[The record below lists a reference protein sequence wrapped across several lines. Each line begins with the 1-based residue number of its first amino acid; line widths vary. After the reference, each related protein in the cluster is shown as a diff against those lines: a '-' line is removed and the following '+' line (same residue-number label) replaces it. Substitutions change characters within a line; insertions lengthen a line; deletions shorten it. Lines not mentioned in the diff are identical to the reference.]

1 MRDYKNTKNTK
12 LKKNSI
18 FIAMNFSRYI
28 ATRILNK
35 GQEKNNI
42 SSPIVKIGI
51 IGIALGVAVMIIT
64 MAVVTGFQ
72 QQIIHKITTF
82 TAHLQI
88 NDYDPNQS
96 LEPNPIAFDSQML
109 QNLKDNSNV
118 KHIQSFA
125 TKNGILKTKT
135 ENEGVILK
143 GVSDDYDWN
152 YLKPYVS
159 EGTVLSIN
167 KTDVSKDI
175 FISQTLANKLH
186 LKLNQKLL
194 VYFMTKKKLEDTT
207 FNGQNYVG
215 YEPRVKDFYVK
226 GIFNTGFSDFDKNL
240 VFVDL
245 KQIQKLNYWGSNEV
259 AGYEVYL
266 NDFNLLESSA
276 AEVNDIV
283 GYKYTV
289 ATVKELQS
297 SIFSWLDMIDVN
309 AEIIITLMI
318 LVAAINMISALLILI
333 LERTNLIGIL
343 KALGLANGDVRK
355 IFFHVS
361 LQLLIKGLFY
371 GNLIGIGF
379 CWLQL
384 QFQFATLNPATYYLE
399 FVPINLSI
407 IHILLINIGTIITC
421 LIMMFLPTLIL
432 NKITPIK
439 AIRFS

>member
-1 MRDYKNTKNTK
+1 
-12 LKKNSI
+12 
-18 FIAMNFSRYI
+18 MNFSRYI
-28 ATRILNK
+28 AKRVLNQ
-35 GQEKNNI
+35 GQQQKNI
-42 SSPIVKIGI
+42 SSPIVRIGI

-64 MAVVTGFQ
+64 LAVVTGFQ

-82 TAHLQI
+82 TSHLQI

-96 LEPNPIAFDSQML
+96 LEPNPIVFDNEL
-109 QNLKDNSNV
+109 LKNISSSSNV

-135 ENEGVILK
+135 ENEGIVLK
-143 GVSDDYDWN
+143 GISSDYDWS
-152 YLKPYVS
+152 YLQPYLV
-159 EGTVLSIN
+159 EGKVLTIHKDS
-167 KTDVSKDI
+167 VSKEI

-194 VYFMTKKKLEDTT
+194 VYFMTKKKLDDTT
-207 FNGQNYVG
+207 FNGKNYID

-226 GIFNTGFSDFDKNL
+226 GIYNTGFSDFDKNL

-245 KQIQKLNYWGSNEV
+245 KQIQKLNYWKDNEV

-266 NDFNLLESSA
+266 NDFNLLDLSLENL
-276 AEVNDIV
+276 NDVI
-283 GYKYTV
+283 GYNYTI
-289 ATVKELQS
+289 TSVKQLQS
-297 SIFSWLDMIDVN
+297 SIFSWLEMIDIN
-309 AEIIITLMI
+309 AVIIITLMV

-343 KALGLANGDVRK
+343 KALGLANESVRK
-355 IFFHVS
+355 IFFYVS
-361 LQLLIKGLFY
+361 LQLLIKGLFF

-379 CWLQL
+379 CLLQSH
-384 QFQFATLNPATYYLE
+384 FKFATLNPETYYLDA
-399 FVPINLSI
+399 VPINLSI
-407 IHILLINIGTIITC
+407 IHLLLINLGTIITC
-421 LIMMFLPTLIL
+421 LLMMFLPTLIL

>member
-1 MRDYKNTKNTK
+1 
-12 LKKNSI
+12 
-18 FIAMNFSRYI
+18 MNFSRYI

-51 IGIALGVAVMIIT
+51 TGIALGIAVMIIT

-96 LEPNPIAFDSQML
+96 FEPNPIAFDNQIL
-109 QNLKDNSNV
+109 QNIKLNSNV
-118 KHIQSFA
+118 KHIQAFA

-143 GVSDDYDWN
+143 GVTADYDWD
-152 YLKPYVS
+152 YLKPYVTQGS
-159 EGTVLSIN
+159 VLSIN

-175 FISQTLANKLH
+175 FISQTLANKLN

-194 VYFMTKKKLEDTT
+194 VYFMTKKKLADTT
-207 FNGQNYVG
+207 FSGQNYIN
-215 YEPRVKDFYVK
+215 YEPRVKDFYIK
-226 GIFNTGFSDFDKNL
+226 GIFNTGFEDFDKNL

-245 KQIQKLNYWGSNEV
+245 KQIQKLNYWNDNEV

-266 NDFNLLESSA
+266 KDFNNLDKSA
-276 AEVNDIV
+276 EELNDVV
-283 GYKYTV
+283 GYNHTV

-297 SIFSWLDMIDVN
+297 SIFSWLDMIDIN
-309 AEIIITLMI
+309 AEIIITLMV

-333 LERTNLIGIL
+333 LERTSLIGIL
-343 KALGLANGDVRK
+343 KALGSTNGSVRK

-361 LQLLIKGLFY
+361 IQLLLKGLFF

-379 CWLQL
+379 CWLQF
-384 QFQFATLNPATYYLE
+384 QFQFATLNPETYYLDS
-399 FVPINLSI
+399 VPINFSI
-407 IHILLINIGTIITC
+407 LHIALINLGTIITC
-421 LIMMFLPTLIL
+421 LLMMFLPTLIL

>member
-1 MRDYKNTKNTK
+1 MQNTKNTNH
-12 LKKNSI
+12 KNFII
-18 FIAMNFSRYI
+18 FSAVNFSRYI
-28 ATRILNK
+28 AKRILRK

-51 IGIALGVAVMIIT
+51 TGIALGVAVMIIT

-96 LEPNPIAFDSQML
+96 LEPNPIILNEQSL
-109 QNLKDNSNV
+109 QKIRSNSNV
-118 KHIQSFA
+118 KHIQAFA

-135 ENEGVILK
+135 ENEGIILK
-143 GVSDDYDWN
+143 GVDGGYDWN
-152 YLKPYVS
+152 YLKPFVS
-159 EGTVLSIN
+159 EGTVLSLN
-167 KTDVSKDI
+167 DSSVSKDI

-186 LKLNQKLL
+186 LKLDQKLL
-194 VYFMTKKKLEDTT
+194 IYFMTKKKLEDTT
-207 FNGQNYVG
+207 FSGQNYVN

-245 KQIQKLNYWGSNEV
+245 KQLQKLNYWKDTEV

-266 NDFNLLESSA
+266 NDFNWLEPSMM
-276 AEVNDIV
+276 EINDVV
-283 GYKYTV
+283 GYDEYTV
-289 ATVKELQS
+289 TSVKELQS

-309 AEIIITLMI
+309 AEIIITLMV

-333 LERTNLIGIL
+333 LERTNLVGIL
-343 KALGLANGDVRK
+343 KALGATNASVRK

-361 LQLLIKGLFY
+361 VQLLIKGLFF

-384 QFQFATLNPATYYLE
+384 QFKFATLNPATYYLE
-399 FVPINLSI
+399 YVPVNISVAHIIAINM
-407 IHILLINIGTIITC
+407 GTIITC
-421 LIMMFLPTLIL
+421 LLMMFLPTLIL

>member
-1 MRDYKNTKNTK
+1 
-12 LKKNSI
+12 
-18 FIAMNFSRYI
+18 MNFSQYI
-28 ATRILNK
+28 AKRILNT
-35 GQEKNNI
+35 GQEKSNI

-51 IGIALGVAVMIIT
+51 TGISLGVAVMIIT

-72 QQIIHKITTF
+72 KEIIEKITTF
-82 TAHLQI
+82 TSHLQI

-96 LEPNPIAFDSQML
+96 LEPNPITFE
-109 QNLKDNSNV
+109 KDLLIKLRKANNV
-118 KHIQSFA
+118 KHIQAFA

-135 ENEGVILK
+135 ENEGIILK
-143 GVSDDYDWN
+143 GVSSDYDWS
-152 YLKPYVS
+152 YLKPYTI
-159 EGTVLSIN
+159 EGTTLSISN
-167 KTDVSKDI
+167 DSISKDI

-194 VYFMTKKKLEDTT
+194 VYFMTKKKLTDTT
-207 FNGQNYVG
+207 FNGQNYID

-245 KQIQKLNYWGSNEV
+245 KQIQKLNYWKDNEV

-266 NDFNLLESSA
+266 NNFKLLESSL
-276 AEVNDIV
+276 ENINDII
-283 GYKYTV
+283 GYNYTV
-289 ATVKELQS
+289 ESVRQLQS

-309 AEIIITLMI
+309 AVIIITLMV

-333 LERTNLIGIL
+333 LERTNLVGIL
-343 KALGLANGDVRK
+343 KALGLANMNVRS
-355 IFFHVS
+355 IFLYVS
-361 LQLLIKGLFY
+361 IQLLIKGLVI

-379 CWLQL
+379 CLLQGHFHFL
-384 QFQFATLNPATYYLE
+384 TLNPETYYLDA
-399 FVPINLSI
+399 VPINLSL
-407 IHILLINIGTIITC
+407 IHILLINLGTIITC
-421 LIMMFLPTLIL
+421 LVMMFLPTLIL

>member
-1 MRDYKNTKNTK
+1 
-12 LKKNSI
+12 
-18 FIAMNFSRYI
+18 MNFSRYI
-28 ATRILNK
+28 ASRILHK
-35 GQEKNNI
+35 GQEKNTI

-51 IGIALGVAVMIIT
+51 TGIALGVAVMIIT

-96 LEPNPIAFDSQML
+96 FEPNPITFDKGLLNQIKSTP
-109 QNLKDNSNV
+109 NV

-135 ENEGVILK
+135 ENEGIILK
-143 GVSDDYDWN
+143 GVSTDYDWS
-152 YLKPYVS
+152 YLKPYVV
-159 EGTVLSIN
+159 EGNVLSVNNDSI
-167 KTDVSKDI
+167 SKDI
-175 FISQTLANKLH
+175 FISKTLANKLH

-207 FNGQNYVG
+207 FNGKNYID

-226 GIFNTGFSDFDKNL
+226 GIFNTGFSDFDRNL

-245 KQIQKLNYWGSNEV
+245 KQIQKLNYWNNDEV

-266 NDFNLLESSA
+266 NDFNLLEPSV
-276 AEVNDIV
+276 ETLNDVI
-283 GYKYTV
+283 GYNYTV
-289 ATVKELQS
+289 SSVKELQS
-297 SIFSWLDMIDVN
+297 AIFSWLEMIDVN
-309 AEIIITLMI
+309 AVIIITLMV

-333 LERTNLIGIL
+333 LERTNLVGIL
-343 KALGLANGDVRK
+343 KALGLANANVRR

-361 LQLLIKGLFY
+361 IQLLAKGLFF

-384 QFQFATLNPATYYLE
+384 QFQFATLNPETYYLE
-399 FVPINLSI
+399 YVPINLSLT
-407 IHILLINIGTIITC
+407 HILLINLGTIITC
-421 LIMMFLPTLIL
+421 LLMMFLPTLIL

>member
-1 MRDYKNTKNTK
+1 
-12 LKKNSI
+12 
-18 FIAMNFSRYI
+18 MNFSRYI

-35 GQEKNNI
+35 GQEKKTI
-42 SSPIVKIGI
+42 SSPIVNIGI
-51 IGIALGVAVMIIT
+51 TGIALGVAVMIIT
-64 MAVVTGFQ
+64 MSVVTGFQ
-72 QQIIHKITTF
+72 QQIINKITTF

-96 LEPNPIAFDSQML
+96 LEPNPIAFDNQML
-109 QNLKDNSNV
+109 GDIKANKNV
-118 KHIQSFA
+118 KHIQAFA

-143 GVSDDYDWN
+143 GVSDDYDWT
-152 YLKPYVS
+152 YLKPYVA
-159 EGTVLSIN
+159 EGNVLSIN
-167 KTDVSKDI
+167 KTDVGKDI
-175 FISQTLANKLH
+175 FVSKTLADKLH

-207 FNGQNYVG
+207 FSGQNYIN

-245 KQIQKLNYWGSNEV
+245 KQIQKLNYWESNEV
-259 AGYEVYL
+259 AGYEIYL
-266 NDFNLLESSA
+266 KNFDLLESSA
-276 AEVNDIV
+276 EEVNDVV
-283 GYKYTV
+283 GYKFTV

-309 AEIIITLMI
+309 AEIIITLMV

-333 LERTNLIGIL
+333 LERTNLVGIL
-343 KALGLANGDVRK
+343 KALGLANGSVRK

-361 LQLLIKGLFY
+361 LQLLLKGLFF

-407 IHILLINIGTIITC
+407 MHIVWINVGTINTC
-421 LIMMFLPTLIL
+421 LLMMFLPTLIL
-432 NKITPIK
+432 NKITPMK